1 MHHPQADI
9 DGLYEKREEG
19 GRDMP
24 LIEVTSREEKIN
36 IADCLNT

>member
-9 DGLYEKREEG
+9 DGLYEEREEG

-24 LIEVTSREEKIN
+24 LIEVTSRKRKSI
-36 IADCLNT
+36 LQTV